1 MFVPVTSVQNLCCS
15 NKEVYISVPVRA
27 VYILCWNNKEL
38 ERSVPMTAVS
48 ILYCNKKED
57 EKSVQVPAVQILCC
71 SNKEVEMSV
80 SVAAVQNT
88 RCGYVYNIFLHQV
101 SDAKP
106 QTVIILCHQTKCK
119 RKYLYG
125 CHVIILHFMKII
137 TLVSYIIFST
147 DHCYVP
153 F

>member
-15 NKEVYISVPVRA
+15 NIEVYISVPMRA
-27 VYILCWNNKEL
+27 VYILCCNNKEL
-38 ERSVPMTAVS
+38 ERSAPVTAVS
-48 ILYCNKKED
+48 ILCCNKKED
-57 EKSVQVPAVQILCC
+57 EKSVQVTAVQISCC

-101 SDAKP
+101 SHAKP
-106 QTVIILCHQTKCK
+106 QRVIIYCHQTKCK
-119 RKYLYG
+119 RKYLHG

-137 TLVSYIIFST
+137 TLVT
-147 DHCYVP
+147 VT
-153 F
+153 